1 MCEARRNYTIPDP
14 PTIHPSNTSILEL
27 FTERWRNHQHQDDKS
42 QESLEPSNDIKDVV
56 DTKDALRIAKEEA
69 SAQDGC
75 GSSSQSFFQPLNNSR
90 TQRYFRASAITD
102 GARLKWGGDLTC
114 KCHLCGQ
121 VGHREN
127 VCPWTEDSLCVCH
140 LCGGRHL
147 PTDCPGAS
155 KTRTANKF
163 HLCSQC
169 GDSEDHAIGKC
180 PWADEIDFHPDI
192 KCMCCGLVGHA
203 WCQIDPPIPVPNVD
217 QVYCPEC
224 GGEGHY
230 RDEID
235 ICRQGQVQ
243 MYVPETFTPAP
254 PSAFVKVVF

>member
-1 MCEARRNYTIPDP
+1 MCVTYAAAGTYLQTVPARQRREQ
-14 PTIHPSNTSILEL
+14 PT
-27 FTERWRNHQHQDDKS
+27 
-42 QESLEPSNDIKDVV
+42 
-56 DTKDALRIAKEEA
+56 
-69 SAQDGC
+69 
-75 GSSSQSFFQPLNNSR
+75 
-90 TQRYFRASAITD
+90 
-102 GARLKWGGDLTC
+102 
-114 KCHLCGQ
+114 
-121 VGHREN
+121 
-127 VCPWTEDSLCVCH
+127 
-140 LCGGRHL
+140 
-147 PTDCPGAS
+147 
-155 KTRTANKF
+155 KF
-163 HLCSQC
+163 I